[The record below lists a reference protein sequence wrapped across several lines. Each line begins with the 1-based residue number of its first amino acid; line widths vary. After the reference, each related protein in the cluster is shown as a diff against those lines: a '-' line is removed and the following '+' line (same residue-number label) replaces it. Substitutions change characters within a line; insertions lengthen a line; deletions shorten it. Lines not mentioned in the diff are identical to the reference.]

1 MRALLLHLLRL
12 IGAAVVFVFGTVT
25 LSLILAL
32 EINFILS
39 GLITLI
45 GVAIMWWTTKR
56 LRKIR
61 ETKEEERRRLMPQQY
76 AVIAITEE
84 EEAQMERVEDITDQ
98 LFAVGNVSISY
109 VYTVDAV
116 RSILPSLQA
125 DQFPYFVIAKESPTD
140 DMDEMF
146 SQIQVHS
153 SDPAVLLRFL
163 KDEMEKHER
172 NVQKNEHAM

>member
-1 MRALLLHLLRL
+1 SRRSERMRALLLHLLRL

-98 LFAVGNVSISY
+98 LCAVGNVS
-109 VYTVDAV
+109 
-116 RSILPSLQA
+116 
-125 DQFPYFVIAKESPTD
+125 
-140 DMDEMF
+140 
-146 SQIQVHS
+146 
-153 SDPAVLLRFL
+153 
-163 KDEMEKHER
+163 
-172 NVQKNEHAM
+172 